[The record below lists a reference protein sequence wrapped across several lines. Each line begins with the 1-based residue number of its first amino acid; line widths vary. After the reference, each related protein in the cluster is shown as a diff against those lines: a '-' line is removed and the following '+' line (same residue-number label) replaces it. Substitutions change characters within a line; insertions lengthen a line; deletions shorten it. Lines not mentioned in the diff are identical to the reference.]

1 MLQQLLLLLLML
13 VLMIYLIDA
22 AVDPF
27 AEDANGQLLHLPQP
41 LLVGRLVLEHVPQQ
55 NERRLLHD
63 QERTVDRVHLPRLAV
78 ALLLDSQNVVDA
90 LEVLSD

>member
-1 MLQQLLLLLLML
+1 MLLLILML

-27 AEDANGQLLHLPQP
+27 AEDTNGQFFDLPQT

-55 NERRLLHD
+55 NERRLLHN
-63 QERTVDRVHLPRLAV
+63 QERTVDGVHLPRLAV
-78 ALLLDSQNVVDA
+78 AFLLDS
-90 LEVLSD
+90 